1 MGGRSGWGGGPWGG
15 VGTRA
20 DAAADAVIRIPPL
33 HGGGG
38 GPTGCPY
45 AAHLNCSRVGTVCA
59 AFGDGGCDGAAR
71 TLLLSNAS
79 GLDACRGACEA
90 MNVSGCCVLSDSPA
104 GPQALA
110 CEWVAAGSV
119 SPATVAAGHQ

>member
-1 MGGRSGWGGGPWGG
+1 MAPQVVWLLPFASLLC
-15 VGTRA
+15 T
-20 DAAADAVIRIPPL
+20 AAE
-33 HGGGG
+33 

-45 AAHLNCSRVGTVCA
+45 AGHLNCSRVGTVCA

-90 MNVSGCCVLSDSPA
+90 MNASGCCVLSGSPA
-104 GPQALA
+104 GP
-110 CEWVAAGSV
+110 E
-119 SPATVAAGHQ
+119 